1 MNFIS
6 KNIIELIQN
15 SLNVKKANL
24 HNPIFNTDEIN
35 ELAKCIKSTFV
46 SSVGKNIKL
55 FEKKIS
61 KITNCENVI
70 SIVNGTSALDLSIKV
85 LNIQTNTEIFVPSL
99 TFIAPVNSI
108 LYNNCIPHFI
118 DIDKSTLGIN
128 PDKLEI
134 YIKKSFKFKN
144 GYLINKKT
152 KRKVSAIIPVH
163 LFGHPLKIDKI
174 IKIAK
179 KYNLKVIEDAAE
191 ALGSFY
197 KKKHLGTFGDLGVL
211 SFNGNKIITTGAG
224 GAILTKNKTL
234 AKKIKHLS
242 TTAKLDHPWNYIHD
256 EIGYNYRMSNL
267 NATLGLAQIKKIN
280 KILIN
285 KRKLFK
291 IYEKNF
297 KNNKYVDLFSEP
309 SSSKS
314 NYWFQTIIIKNEYSA
329 YKEKILEDLN
339 FKKIQSRPAWS
350 LVHKLDK
357 YKKYPKMDLRESVN
371 LHNRIINIPSNT
383 FNFLK

>member
-118 DIDKSTLGIN
+118 DIDK
-128 PDKLEI
+128 PRDK
-134 YIKKSFKFKN
+134 S
-144 GYLINKKT
+144 
-152 KRKVSAIIPVH
+152 
-163 LFGHPLKIDKI
+163 
-174 IKIAK
+174 
-179 KYNLKVIEDAAE
+179 
-191 ALGSFY
+191 
-197 KKKHLGTFGDLGVL
+197 
-211 SFNGNKIITTGAG
+211 
-224 GAILTKNKTL
+224 
-234 AKKIKHLS
+234 
-242 TTAKLDHPWNYIHD
+242 
-256 EIGYNYRMSNL
+256 
-267 NATLGLAQIKKIN
+267 
-280 KILIN
+280 
-285 KRKLFK
+285 
-291 IYEKNF
+291 
-297 KNNKYVDLFSEP
+297 
-309 SSSKS
+309 
-314 NYWFQTIIIKNEYSA
+314 
-329 YKEKILEDLN
+329 
-339 FKKIQSRPAWS
+339 
-350 LVHKLDK
+350 
-357 YKKYPKMDLRESVN
+357 
-371 LHNRIINIPSNT
+371 
-383 FNFLK
+383 